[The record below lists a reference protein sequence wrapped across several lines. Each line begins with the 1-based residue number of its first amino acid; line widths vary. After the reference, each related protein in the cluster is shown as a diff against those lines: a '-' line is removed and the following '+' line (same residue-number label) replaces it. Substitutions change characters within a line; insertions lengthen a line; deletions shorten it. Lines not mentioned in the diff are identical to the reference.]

1 MNATLNNTS
10 CNNNTKETTGETKK
24 EVMRT
29 QPFPAV
35 VGAGTMV
42 EYGASRPDSS
52 GLIPASQGYG
62 TGPAMQQPHPYYHA
76 RVPMQSFQRP
86 VNMSQVY

>member
-1 MNATLNNTS
+1 MH
-10 CNNNTKETTGETKK
+10 
-24 EVMRT
+24 M
-29 QPFPAV
+29 QPVLAV
-35 VGAGTMV
+35 VGAGMMV
-42 EYGASRPDSS
+42 EYGALRPDSS
-52 GLIPASQGYG
+52 VLIPASQGYG